1 MTRKSVLYSENKG
14 LNPLGSSKFYQ
25 FTKAMEM
32 RNVMSVFIGNTVRE
46 VINFA
51 NDNSIHKEDIVSIMK
66 DKDQIYLIYYR
77 HIPI

>member
-1 MTRKSVLYSENKG
+1 MAV
-14 LNPLGSSKFYQ
+14 
-25 FTKAMEM
+25 

-51 NDNSIHKEDIVSIMK
+51 NNNSISKEDIVSIMK

>member
-1 MTRKSVLYSENKG
+1 
-14 LNPLGSSKFYQ
+14 
-25 FTKAMEM
+25 
-32 RNVMSVFIGNTVRE
+32 MSVFTGNTVRE

-51 NDNSIHKEDIVSIMK
+51 NNNSISKEDIVSIMK